1 MHGHCPSLC
10 FCLIQGVLCLFVCL
24 FVLSA
29 GNLLESYIFF
39 FGIAEI
45 AVHSSILEV

>member
-1 MHGHCPSLC
+1 MSRFVFLFDSGG
-10 FCLIQGVLCLFVCL
+10 FVFVCL